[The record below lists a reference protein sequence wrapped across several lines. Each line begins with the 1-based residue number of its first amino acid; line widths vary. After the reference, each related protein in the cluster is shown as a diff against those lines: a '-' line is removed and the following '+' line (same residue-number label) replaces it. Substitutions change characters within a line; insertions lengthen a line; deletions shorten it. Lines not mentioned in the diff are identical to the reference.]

1 MKSVPREDFTYFQDM
16 YRDIQSSPYLRAA
29 DDAIPEQGMFAY
41 KYMKDDLL
49 SLAEKDVPLPSMK
62 RILRDSLRGLVALHD
77 KGIVHTDI
85 KANNI
90 MVNWTEENGDIEVHE
105 TRIVDM
111 EDAAYVPED
120 RVIIGRQLGNWM
132 WRSPEAHAASRVHK
146 PSDIFSF
153 GIVCIF
159 AMTKL
164 VIFAVD
170 EETLPEG
177 IDKLS
182 IVLER
187 QLSYFSEDFED
198 YKGLLQYLGNSPW
211 VDVFTAVASAFG
223 DDCPREP
230 FALWKGLDADFKD
243 VVTQM
248 THVDPRRRITAHDAL
263 AHRWFSDI
271 P

>member
-1 MKSVPREDFTYFQDM
+1 M

-132 WRSPEAHAASRVHK
+132 WRSPEAHAASRVH
-146 PSDIFSF
+146 
-153 GIVCIF
+153 
-159 AMTKL
+159 
-164 VIFAVD
+164 
-170 EETLPEG
+170 
-177 IDKLS
+177 
-182 IVLER
+182 
-187 QLSYFSEDFED
+187 
-198 YKGLLQYLGNSPW
+198 LLFSPW
-211 VDVFTAVASAFG
+211 IPPKSSTKSNSKT
-223 DDCPREP
+223 
-230 FALWKGLDADFKD
+230 L
-243 VVTQM
+243 
-248 THVDPRRRITAHDAL
+248 L
-263 AHRWFSDI
+263 A